1 MATTEILVLAIGG
14 IVASGLYISRH
25 LITSKCWTATE
36 CCSIRLRANSQS
48 RLPAVVEE
56 EPVEV
61 KKAEPKAYVPPTL
74 PPPAFVSSVV

>member
-1 MATTEILVLAIGG
+1 MTTEVIILAVSG

-25 LITSKCWTATE
+25 LITSKCWTKEE

-48 RLPAVVEE
+48 KLPAVVTE
-56 EPVEV
+56 EPITLKE
-61 KKAEPKAYVPPTL
+61 AEPKTYVPPTL